1 MKKSKNGSADTGKAT
16 TKTNVFQ
23 RSSLS
28 MWEADITEMRA
39 MLSALRS
46 RGIQDLGRHL
56 DEHPELVEKALRS
69 IRVIDVNDAT
79 LGLFETGD
87 KNALLGPLPFA
98 LDAAALAAFK
108 GLIVAVNEGK
118 AVFETEVAARTFVGR
133 RLDLIF
139 RAHVPHGADGDLLM
153 LATVFDITERKRLGE
168 NLEEERALLQT
179 VIDYIPD
186 HIYLKDRESRF
197 LLANRSLA
205 LWIGASRPEDLIGR
219 TDHDFFPREL
229 ADAFR
234 ADEMRIFETGQ
245 SQISKEEQTR
255 SASGQMRWVLST
267 KMPLTD
273 DTGAVTRI
281 AGIGRDVTEQKN
293 LQTQIMRAQR
303 LESLATLA
311 TGIAHR
317 FNNINA
323 VVKGYIDAALLS
335 GELPSAIAVY
345 LREALKGVQRMVDIT
360 ERLQGLA
367 PTSRSVT
374 ERPRVEVVARSILPL
389 FEKRFAEQGVALRL
403 ELLDTAPV
411 RIDPA
416 QIGFIVTSLITNALH
431 AVIDS
436 PIRAITLRSGADSA
450 SVFLEVSDTGCG
462 IPPECLPRLFDPFF
476 TTKGEWAPE
485 RSAQSRVKGVG
496 LSLAVCQSTVKEC
509 GGTIEVR
516 SEPGK
521 GSLFRVVLPVEEP
534 VTRTT
539 LPTP

>member
-1 MKKSKNGSADTGKAT
+1 MKKFKNGSADTGKAT

-28 MWEADITEMRA
+28 MWEVDITELRA
-39 MLSALRS
+39 MLSALRL

-79 LGLFETGD
+79 LELFETAD
-87 KNALLGPLPFA
+87 KDALLGPLPFA

-118 AVFETEVAARTFVGR
+118 AVFETEVAARTFAGR
-133 RLDLIF
+133 RLDVIF
-139 RAHVPHGADGDLLM
+139 RAHVPHGIDGDLLM
-153 LATVFDITERKRLGE
+153 LANVFDITERKRLGE
-168 NLEEERALLQT
+168 KLEGERALLQT

-219 TDHDFFPREL
+219 TDHEFFPREL

-234 ADEMRIFETGQ
+234 ADEVRIFETGQ
-245 SQISKEEQTR
+245 SQISKEERSR
-255 SASGQMRWVLST
+255 SASGEMRWVLST

-281 AGIGRDVTEQKN
+281 VGIGRDITERKD

-311 TGIAHR
+311 TGIAHQ

-323 VVKGYIDAALLS
+323 VVKGYIDVALLS
-335 GELPSAIAVY
+335 GGLPTTIAVY
-345 LREALKGVQRMVDIT
+345 LGEALKGVQRMVDIT
-360 ERLQGLA
+360 ERLQGLV
-367 PTSRSVT
+367 PSSRSVT
-374 ERPRVEVVARSILPL
+374 ERSRIEVVARSILPL
-389 FEKRFAEQGVALRL
+389 FEKRFEEQGVTLRL
-403 ELLDTAPV
+403 ELLDTAPL
-411 RIDPA
+411 RIDSS
-416 QIGFIVTSLITNALH
+416 QIGFIVTSLITNALN
-431 AVIDS
+431 AVMDR
-436 PIRAITLRSGADSA
+436 PIRAITVRSGAASG
-450 SVFLEVSDTGCG
+450 SVFLEVGDTGCG
-462 IPPECLPRLFDPFF
+462 IPPECVPRLFDPFF

-485 RSAQSRVKGVG
+485 SSTQRRVKGVG
-496 LSLAVCQSTVKEC
+496 LSLTVCQSTVAEC
-509 GGTIEVR
+509 GGKIEVQ
-516 SEPGK
+516 SELGE
-521 GSLFRVVLPVEEP
+521 GSLFRVVLPVEGP
-534 VTRTT
+534 ATRTT

>member
-1 MKKSKNGSADTGKAT
+1 MKKFKNGSADTGKAT

-28 MWEADITEMRA
+28 MWEVDITELRA
-39 MLSALRS
+39 MLSALRL
-46 RGIQDLGRHL
+46 RGIRDLGRHL

-79 LGLFETGD
+79 LELFETAD
-87 KNALLGPLPFA
+87 KDALLGPLPFA

-118 AVFETEVAARTFVGR
+118 AVFETEVATRTFAGR
-133 RLDLIF
+133 RLDVIF
-139 RAHVPHGADGDLLM
+139 RAHVPHGIDGDLLM
-153 LATVFDITERKRLGE
+153 LANVFDITERKRLGE
-168 NLEEERALLQT
+168 KLEGERALLQT

-219 TDHDFFPREL
+219 TDHEFFPREL

-234 ADEMRIFETGQ
+234 ADEARIFETGQ

-255 SASGQMRWVLST
+255 SASGAMRWVLST

-281 AGIGRDVTEQKN
+281 VGIGRDITEQKD

-311 TGIAHR
+311 TGIAHQ

-323 VVKGYIDAALLS
+323 VVKGYIDVALLS
-335 GELPSAIAVY
+335 GGLPTTTAVY
-345 LREALKGVQRMVDIT
+345 LGEALKGVQRMVDIT
-360 ERLQGLA
+360 ERLQGLV
-367 PTSRSVT
+367 PSSRSVT
-374 ERPRVEVVARSILPL
+374 ERSRIEVVARSILPL
-389 FEKRFAEQGVALRL
+389 FEKRFEEQGVTLRL
-403 ELLDTAPV
+403 ELLDTAPL
-411 RIDPA
+411 RIDSS
-416 QIGFIVTSLITNALH
+416 QIGFIVTSLITNALN
-431 AVIDS
+431 AVMDR
-436 PIRAITLRSGADSA
+436 PIRAITVRSGAASG
-450 SVFLEVSDTGCG
+450 SVFLEVGDTGCG
-462 IPPECLPRLFDPFF
+462 IPPECVPRLFDPFF

-485 RSAQSRVKGVG
+485 SSTQCRVKGVG
-496 LSLAVCQSTVKEC
+496 LSLTVCQSTVAEC
-509 GGTIEVR
+509 GGKIEVQ
-516 SEPGK
+516 SELGE
-521 GSLFRVVLPVEEP
+521 GSLFRVVLPVEGP
-534 VTRTT
+534 ATRTT